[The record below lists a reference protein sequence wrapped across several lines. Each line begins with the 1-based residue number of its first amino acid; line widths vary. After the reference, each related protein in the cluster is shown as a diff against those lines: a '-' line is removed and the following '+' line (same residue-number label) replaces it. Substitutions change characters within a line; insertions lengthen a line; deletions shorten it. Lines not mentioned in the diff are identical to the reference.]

1 MAFALG
7 PAATAGSYRL
17 AAYETIGSTSTEAL
31 ARARAGDPG
40 RLWVVAKAQT
50 AGHGRRGR
58 PWQTASGNLAAS
70 LLLVLPVEQ
79 ARSATLGFAAGLAL
93 DQAIRAAAP
102 GVAVRLALDGVDG
115 PQTRL
120 RLKWPNDLLVDGAKV
135 AGILLEAVSLPGGLT
150 AVVIGIGVN
159 VLHAPEH
166 VPYPA
171 TSLAACGADVDAE
184 QLFTALAEAWVA
196 QAELWDGGRG
206 FPAVR
211 RHWLERAAGLGAPIA
226 VRLGEAVVRGTFET
240 IDEEGMLV
248 VRTPEGAAR
257 KIAAGEVH
265 FGAAA
270 TAGPSHA
277 G

>member
-7 PAATAGSYRL
+7 PEATAGGYRL
-17 AAYETIGSTSTEAL
+17 AAYDTIGSTSTEAM

-40 RLWVVAKAQT
+40 RLWVASKAQT

-58 PWQTASGNLAAS
+58 PWETASGNLAAS

-93 DQAIRAAAP
+93 DHAIRTAAP
-102 GVAVRLALDGVDG
+102 DVAFRLALDGVEG
-115 PQTRL
+115 PQARL
-120 RLKWPNDLLVDGAKV
+120 RLKWPNDVLVDGAKV
-135 AGILLEAVSLPGGLT
+135 AGILLEAVSLPGDLT
-150 AVVIGIGVN
+150 AVVIGFGVN
-159 VLHAPEH
+159 VLHAPEE

-171 TSLAACGADVDAE
+171 TSLAARGADVDAE

-211 RHWLERAAGLGAPIA
+211 RNWLARAAGLGAPIA

-248 VRTPEGAAR
+248 VRTLEGAAR